1 MKPSTA
7 VALQS
12 VAQKTRTY
20 SWNEDSEE
28 MSFTLTDDF
37 GIYTAHIITLWA
49 SVNGGFRHYS
59 DKLLVRYDTSEA
71 AYMLSGLTK
80 AETPVDPQKAIFNI
94 SSISAS
100 KQQNVTIEILIPADD
115 SPSDYTV
122 FVNTRRVQNGVSQ
135 YSDSWSSVEETDGS
149 GVEEMVSGKKY
160 RKIVLTATM
169 TANLPTNFGQ
179 FDNAADY
186 NASPGEDNGV
196 NGCTFFQSLIAGRK
210 VSTDSRSLNVAV
222 NYTYQ
227 NQRHVGYTKVTQ
239 PGYTDT
245 RSIPNVT
252 IDLKKD
258 LKSLE
263 ESNRSDLGVMAN
275 QFQFFVEVG
284 IAGFDRKSWGS
295 FVDEND
301 ITLNMTIRNADV
313 DYENVQK
320 YGIQLV
326 QQTKTLHV
334 NTPSSYVSIE
344 SDKYKDF
351 EKNYVRF
358 HTYVADPSDGSMFN
372 RTQRDLDKLHLNVDS
387 STFSAKDTVGCTQG
401 CALNKMAEYV
411 YVNDKGREVDSD
423 VYYEIKSDYFGD
435 TADSRPEGMQDSIEI
450 ALKNITFSKVSEGK
464 FRFRVVTE
472 MGNPLFSMLFFKFY
486 VADMWIKYG
495 SNSFHVGT
503 GNLARKVIVGNQT
516 TYNYMFGSETLRAW
530 LCPVSVTSI
539 PVELEKDIDG
549 VIV

>member
-1 MKPSTA
+1 M
-7 VALQS
+7 
-12 VAQKTRTY
+12 
-20 SWNEDSEE
+20 
-28 MSFTLTDDF
+28 
-37 GIYTAHIITLWA
+37 
-49 SVNGGFRHYS
+49 
-59 DKLLVRYDTSEA
+59 
-71 AYMLSGLTK
+71 
-80 AETPVDPQKAIFNI
+80 
-94 SSISAS
+94 
-100 KQQNVTIEILIPADD
+100 
-115 SPSDYTV
+115 
-122 FVNTRRVQNGVSQ
+122 
-135 YSDSWSSVEETDGS
+135 
-149 GVEEMVSGKKY
+149 
-160 RKIVLTATM
+160 
-169 TANLPTNFGQ
+169 
-179 FDNAADY
+179 
-186 NASPGEDNGV
+186 
-196 NGCTFFQSLIAGRK
+196 
-210 VSTDSRSLNVAV
+210 
-222 NYTYQ
+222 
-227 NQRHVGYTKVTQ
+227 TQ

-245 RSIPNVT
+245 RSIPKVT

-284 IAGFDRKSWGS
+284 IDGFDRKSWGS

-301 ITLNMTIRNADV
+301 ITLNMTIKNADV

-372 RTQRDLDKLHLNVDS
+372 RTQRDLDKLHLSVDS

-411 YVNDKGREVDSD
+411 YVDDEGHTVDKDI
-423 VYYEIKSDYFGD
+423 YYEIKSDYFGD

-450 ALKNITFSKVSEGK
+450 TLKNITFSKVSEGK

-503 GNLARKVIVGNQT
+503 GNLARKIIVGNQT

-539 PVELEKDIDG
+539 PAALDKDIDG
-549 VIV
+549 VIVQPFMTGANLQLSTRTSLYIPDAVVKDNANLTNSEKTNKYVKE

>member
-1 MKPSTA
+1 M
-7 VALQS
+7 
-12 VAQKTRTY
+12 
-20 SWNEDSEE
+20 
-28 MSFTLTDDF
+28 
-37 GIYTAHIITLWA
+37 
-49 SVNGGFRHYS
+49 
-59 DKLLVRYDTSEA
+59 
-71 AYMLSGLTK
+71 
-80 AETPVDPQKAIFNI
+80 
-94 SSISAS
+94 
-100 KQQNVTIEILIPADD
+100 
-115 SPSDYTV
+115 
-122 FVNTRRVQNGVSQ
+122 GVSQ
-135 YSDSWSSVEETDGS
+135 YSDSWSSVEETESS
-149 GVEEMVSGKKY
+149 GVEYMVSGKKY
-160 RKIVLTATM
+160 RKILLKATM

-275 QFQFFVEVG
+275 QFQFFVEVS
-284 IAGFDRKSWGS
+284 IDGFDRKSWGS

-334 NTPSSYVSIE
+334 NT
-344 SDKYKDF
+344 SDKVNDF

-358 HTYVADPSDGSMFN
+358 HTYVADPSTGSMFDK
-372 RTQRDLDKLHLNVDS
+372 TQRDLDKLHLAVDS
-387 STFSAKDTVGCTQG
+387 STFKATDTVGCTQG
-401 CALNKMAEYV
+401 CTLDKMAEYV
-411 YVNDKGREVDSD
+411 YVDDEGHTVDKDI
-423 VYYEIKSDYFGD
+423 YYEIKSDYFGD
-435 TADSRPEGMQDSIEI
+435 TADSRPDGMQDSIEI
-450 ALKNITFSKVSEGK
+450 TLKDITFSKV
-464 FRFRVVTE
+464 V
-472 MGNPLFSMLFFKFY
+472 
-486 VADMWIKYG
+486 
-495 SNSFHVGT
+495 
-503 GNLARKVIVGNQT
+503 
-516 TYNYMFGSETLRAW
+516 
-530 LCPVSVTSI
+530 
-539 PVELEKDIDG
+539 
-549 VIV
+549 